1 MDGWMDRTERCC
13 IMGQLHRQTDGKEM
27 KIKHEKTRE
36 IISAQSQKTKQQR
49 PATNG
54 QRYIYQKVRTVW
66 GY

>member
-1 MDGWMDRTERCC
+1 
-13 IMGQLHRQTDGKEM
+13 M